1 MSKIFK
7 AFFGGGQKQKA
18 LPAPTPA
25 AAPAAAATGAGAA
38 GAVAPGTSPDDYRKQ
53 QTAYNQQMLAGLGM
67 GTPTGELPQGIT
79 DSIEKQAALIK

>member
-18 LPAPTPA
+18 LPAPAA
-25 AAPAAAATGAGAA
+25 AAPAAASGAGAA
-38 GAVAPGTSPDDYRKQ
+38 GAAAPGTSPDDYRKQ

-67 GTPTGELPQGIT
+67 GTPTGELPEGIAN
-79 DSIEKQAALIK
+79 SIERQASLIK